1 MVAGSPGS
9 GYHIAGLLSRIPVP
23 AILRSDA
30 VTVSLAAFIGS
41 RLPIF
46 LLASVFVGFVPV
58 AADRLPHFQDAFTQW
73 DGGWY
78 LSIAQGGYQWKGSFM
93 EQSNLAFFP
102 LYPFLGKFFG
112 GFLGGNARL
121 GLLLAS
127 NLSFLAYLYLL
138 HKLVSLDLDKS
149 TASRAVTYVS
159 VFPMSIFFS
168 VAYTEATL
176 LALVTGAFYFART
189 DRWKLAVL
197 LGGLACVTRAAG
209 IIVIF
214 PLVYEYIRQKGLKP
228 SILSLAAML
237 TPLAAYVA
245 YVWRE
250 TGIPSGLMFTTS
262 AWERAYTPLWDTAL
276 SAWGGVFR
284 PDKPYDQSIIVMD
297 ALIFFAFLLLTIL
310 VVWRLPRSYAVYAV
324 PAFLFATSTT
334 VAGYPLASMSR
345 YLLAVFPCFILL
357 SILGRNTLVH
367 RCLVSTFTAFLGVV
381 TIYFFG
387 SFWIA

>member
-1 MVAGSPGS
+1 MVAGSRES
-9 GYHIAGLLSRIPVP
+9 RHNIAGMLSRTPVL
-23 AILRSDA
+23 AVLRSDA
-30 VTVSLAAFIGS
+30 MTVSLAALIGS

-46 LLASVFVGFVPV
+46 LVASIFIGFVPA
-58 AADRLPHFQDAFTQW
+58 AADRLPPFPDVFTLW

-78 LSIAQGGYQWKGSFM
+78 LSIAQVGYQWKGSFM

-102 LYPFLGKFFG
+102 LYPFLGKFLG
-112 GFLGGNARL
+112 IILGGNTRL

-138 HKLVSLDLDKS
+138 HKLVSLDLDKAAALR
-149 TASRAVTYVS
+149 TVTYVS
-159 VFPMSIFFS
+159 IFPMSIFFS
-168 VAYTEATL
+168 VAYTESTL

-197 LGGLACVTRAAG
+197 LGSLACITRAAG
-209 IIVIF
+209 VIVIL
-214 PLVYEYIRQKGLKP
+214 PLVYEYVRQKGLRP
-228 SILSLAAML
+228 SILSLASML
-237 TPLAAYVA
+237 TPLAAWA
-245 YVWRE
+245 GYVWYK

-262 AWERAYTPLWDTAL
+262 AWDRAYTPLWDTAL
-276 SAWGGVFR
+276 SALGGMLR
-284 PDKPYDQSIIVMD
+284 QAKPYDQSIIMMD
-297 ALIFFAFLLLTIL
+297 ALIFFAFLLLTAL

-345 YLLAVFPCFILL
+345 YLLAVFPCFVLL
-357 SILGRNTLVH
+357 SVLGRNTLVH
-367 RCLVSTFTAFLGVV
+367 RCLVSTFTAFLGIV

-387 SFWIA
+387 SFWVG